1 MKYKKV
7 VERTIQSIIT
17 NDINKNLD
25 DSVTN
30 CANNIPI
37 RALLIIVTELVKMK
51 GRMISFLSD
60 PLKYLIKTSFFRLFT
75 SKVTYKNIIKK
86 TKNQT
91 ETIMNQAYN
100 GR

>member
-7 VERTIQSIIT
+7 VERTIPSIIT
-17 NDINKNLD
+17 NDINKNID

-37 RALLIIVTELVKMK
+37 RAILIIVTELMKMK

-60 PLKYLIKTSFFRLFT
+60 LLKYLIKTSFFRLFT
-75 SKVTYKNIIKK
+75 SKVTYKNIIKNTK
-86 TKNQT
+86 TQA
-91 ETIMNQAYN
+91 ETIMNPASF
-100 GR
+100 G